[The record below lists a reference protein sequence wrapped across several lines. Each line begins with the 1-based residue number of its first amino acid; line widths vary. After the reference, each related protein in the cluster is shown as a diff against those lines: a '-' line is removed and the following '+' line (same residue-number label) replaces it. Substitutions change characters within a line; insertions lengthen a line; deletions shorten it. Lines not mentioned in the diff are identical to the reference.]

1 MILNFSIS
9 SENYRNILSLN
20 FRNLHC
26 SLPAVIKS
34 KWSPHALNNT
44 ADIMLPRTTTEDDVF
59 KINLFQSRGNVLP
72 QKLIF

>member
-1 MILNFSIS
+1 MSPNFSIYN
-9 SENYRNILSLN
+9 ENYITILSLN

-34 KWSPHALNNT
+34 KWNPHAPNTT

-59 KINLFQSRGNVLP
+59 KIKLFQSGENVLP
-72 QKLIF
+72 Q